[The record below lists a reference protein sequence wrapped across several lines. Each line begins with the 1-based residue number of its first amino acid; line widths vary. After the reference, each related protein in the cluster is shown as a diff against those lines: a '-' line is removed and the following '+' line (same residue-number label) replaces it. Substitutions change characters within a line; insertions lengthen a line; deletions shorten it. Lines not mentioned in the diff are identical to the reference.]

1 MAAPGQD
8 GRYVAHV
15 PVRAA
20 ARRLAGTPWVLAL
33 STAIVVLACAGGL
46 LAIDAVRDALVAGIS
61 GDTDRLR
68 ADLDE
73 LGATAALV
81 LVGLVLLHVV
91 VPFPAEIPT
100 AAAGFAFGVTIGIP
114 MMLAAWLLSGVVA
127 YYVAQAIG
135 RPLAERLAGARR
147 LRWAEQVV
155 GNASPGLLVSLRL
168 IPIVP
173 FTPVCFACGVARLP
187 IRRFA
192 WTTGVGMVP
201 ITSLSVILG
210 ARLQEPSLTDPV
222 LWGSLLGIAAL
233 ALLARP
239 VSRRLRPRAPE
250 TTQ

>member
-1 MAAPGQD
+1 
-8 GRYVAHV
+8 V

-33 STAIVVLACAGGL
+33 STAVVVLACAGGL
-46 LAIDAVRDALVAGIS
+46 LAIDAVRDALLAGIS
-61 GDTDRLR
+61 GDTERLR

-100 AAAGFAFGVTIGIP
+100 AAAGFAFGVAIGIP
-114 MMLAAWLLSGVVA
+114 MMLAAWLLSGLVA
-127 YYVAQAIG
+127 YFVAQAIG
-135 RPLAERLAGARR
+135 RPVVERLAGARR
-147 LRWAEQVV
+147 LRRAEEVV
-155 GNASPGLLVSLRL
+155 GKADAGVLISLRL

-173 FTPVCFACGVARLP
+173 FTLVCFACGVARLP
-187 IRRFA
+187 LGRFA
-192 WTTGVGMVP
+192 WTTLVGMVP
-201 ITSLSVILG
+201 IASLSVILG

-239 VSRRLRPRAPE
+239 VGRRLRAQGAD
-250 TTQ
+250 TTR